1 MNLDCSGK
9 QVQVKDSFDHLV
21 GGIPV
26 TLSAKTLDVNQE
38 TSDLES
44 KKSVT
49 RSSDGVASFVVNLP
63 SEVTVLEFN
72 VSWSLLLN
80 FLGQCVLLTVGF
92 GQCAEKNVVD
102 FRHESSEQFHNF
114 ATKGKK
120 KAPEAIC
127 KLIEKSFRK
136 INVSVFYLGWII
148 FSCISKTVLKSRHMK

>member
-1 MNLDCSGK
+1 METNLDCSGK

-72 VSWSLLLN
+72 VS
-80 FLGQCVLLTVGF
+80 
-92 GQCAEKNVVD
+92 
-102 FRHESSEQFHNF
+102 
-114 ATKGKK
+114 
-120 KAPEAIC
+120 
-127 KLIEKSFRK
+127 
-136 INVSVFYLGWII
+136 
-148 FSCISKTVLKSRHMK
+148 

>member
-26 TLSAKTLDVNQE
+26 TLSAKTLDANQE
-38 TSDLES
+38 ITDLES

-72 VSWSLLLN
+72 VSWILLLN
-80 FLGQCVLLTVGF
+80 FLGQCVLLTVCF
-92 GQCAEKNVVD
+92 GQCAEKNVAD

-120 KAPEAIC
+120 K
-127 KLIEKSFRK
+127 KKSTRGNLQ
-136 INVSVFYLGWII
+136 INWM
-148 FSCISKTVLKSRHMK
+148 VL

>member
-9 QVQVKDSFDHLV
+9 QVQVKDSFDNLV

-72 VSWSLLLN
+72 VS
-80 FLGQCVLLTVGF
+80 
-92 GQCAEKNVVD
+92 
-102 FRHESSEQFHNF
+102 
-114 ATKGKK
+114 
-120 KAPEAIC
+120 
-127 KLIEKSFRK
+127 
-136 INVSVFYLGWII
+136 
-148 FSCISKTVLKSRHMK
+148 

>member
-26 TLSAKTLDVNQE
+26 TLSAKTLDANQE
-38 TSDLES
+38 ITDLES

-72 VSWSLLLN
+72 VS
-80 FLGQCVLLTVGF
+80 
-92 GQCAEKNVVD
+92 
-102 FRHESSEQFHNF
+102 
-114 ATKGKK
+114 
-120 KAPEAIC
+120 
-127 KLIEKSFRK
+127 
-136 INVSVFYLGWII
+136 
-148 FSCISKTVLKSRHMK
+148 